1 MAAPRQIGIEIK
13 LDTTSVSTG
22 SAQVSRDLD
31 RMGTTAQQASLTASK
46 GLGQLTVSLG
56 DVARGGLA
64 LSAVA
69 AGIQSI
75 GAALTALPKSAFDY
89 SKNLETTQVGMAG
102 ILGSMTAVN
111 GQQLQYNAALSISSQ
126 MIRKLNDDAL
136 RTAASSQELTST
148 FQALLAPGLAARMTL
163 EQIRELTVVGTNAV
177 KSMGLSGAQ
186 VVQELRDLVSG
197 GITAAG
203 SQLASALGL
212 KDEDIAKARASSE
225 GLFSFLMDRL
235 KGFKESAD
243 YFGNTLQGRMDTLQ
257 EGAVRV
263 VSAGMEPLT
272 QAIKTAAGEAAA
284 LFGVF
289 EEGKDAQLNPL
300 LVEAITEF
308 SEKAVAA
315 IDVSKR
321 IIAVAWEH
329 RDAIAAVWTAYK
341 VFKFAEWATEATAVV
356 QAKLAL
362 SQASRLA
369 AMEAVVEA
377 STNTTVVATSREK
390 AAAYLAELQAKASST
405 QATAAATEAELLSLN
420 AERNAIA
427 LKQASATAAFEQARA
442 SMAASEAHLVA
453 ARSAGALSFALAAA
467 REASDALNAAQAR
480 RAALGNELAA
490 LTARQAQV
498 EASVATAT
506 AAHTAAS
513 NAAAVASTQLAAAT
527 GAASIAGRAFSTV
540 VGALGGPVGIAILA
554 VSSLAM
560 WLWKAK
566 SASDEASD
574 AMFRLNRAKA
584 ALDAGG
590 AVKER
595 DVVVIQSEL
604 QKAQAQL
611 DELEKRA
618 GNIAP
623 NTTAQARFKA
633 QLDAATAK
641 VQEYEGLL
649 EKSRTATSG
658 AAQGT
663 SGLTV
668 TLAGAE
674 QAWRKANDGV
684 KTGSAAQEEYRQ
696 KLSASRTAYEA
707 YKQALVNSGADRSK
721 IDEAAKRQAENEK
734 ALADDR
740 DKKIKEM
747 GSASASAQAKAIDA
761 QVAAVQHGY
770 KLLAQQ
776 TADGLDEI
784 DSLRKQDVISEYSFV
799 QRKRDL
805 ALQDL
810 AGKEESLRAELALL
824 KGKKDSAKEQANLEG
839 QLTELQQQRTNL
851 QNKAARD
858 LQELLVKPQ
867 NELLQSTRQAT
878 QSIYDQAAALEAQ
891 NSVFGQGA
899 AAITGLNI
907 AQLEKTKADLEAT
920 ENVIPG
926 YIDQIN
932 RQIAALKRLQTAQ
945 YDAAGLDAGKKAT
958 EEAARASERIAE
970 QAIKQNEQI
979 AQSLTDN
986 LMRGGKSA
994 ADYLK
999 DLFRTLVLRP
1009 VLSFIV
1015 NPITGAISGLINQ
1028 VLGLG
1033 GSSSGSGISGLSGAG
1048 SLLNG
1053 TGLLGSAGTAL
1064 GTAGTSALA
1073 TAQGWLGMT
1082 GTAAQASTA
1091 AANGVAYAATG
1102 SGSMAATIGSYAPYV
1117 AAALLAYNVLSS
1129 MDGGETRTG
1138 GQYSVAYGG
1147 ELKNNRRG
1155 ESYQYVG
1162 QQYNRDNSL
1171 NADGTRTAVTNGQ
1184 AYLIEADGMGKQEKA
1199 VKDAVAATATSINDT
1214 LKALGSKAT
1223 TTGYWAGLET
1233 SGNGRGG
1240 VFSGGSLSNGK
1251 TFGESGKGDNYSGTL
1266 YEKWSTNSPNSE
1278 EAMAN
1283 FTLDLKQS
1291 YLQALQADM
1300 DEIPKVV
1307 GNMLKDQNV
1316 EELSS
1321 DAVDTLIAAI
1331 GSQITAVKQ
1340 FGQVVDSMPFEDLKG
1355 LSFDAAAGL
1364 VELSGGIDKL
1374 SSNLSSYLQNYYS
1387 ETERQDQVRKNITA
1401 SLADVGLSLPATREA
1416 FKALVEAQDKETE
1429 SGRKAWI
1436 ALMAVQDAFASVTPS
1451 AEEAAKA
1458 VADQA
1463 AAEKAAAEEK
1473 AKAAADAAAALKAAN
1488 KSATDAAYQALQNS
1502 VSAQKTALQATE
1514 QTVQATISKL
1524 KSLFDTLGSAVSELY
1539 AENASTAA
1547 QSAAQGKQ
1555 FIADAVAAAQNGGA
1569 LPDQEALTAAIAAV
1583 RASITRGNY
1592 ATPEDMERD
1601 RMVLAAQLNALKGV
1615 TGTQLTTAEE
1625 QLQAT
1630 QTEIARL
1637 DTLLD
1642 TQKAALDALRGNVTA
1657 TLSVS
1662 EAVAKLA
1669 AAVLKESAD
1678 ATAVATKP
1686 ATTSES
1692 TSGASSQFVVGGGGS
1707 GSGSSGSSSSGTS
1720 GSSGSTGASS
1730 LFVVGGSPVKSFAV
1744 GTDYVSND
1752 MLAQIHQGERI
1763 VPAAYNRS
1771 DATNAELLGVLQII
1785 AALLERSSGSV
1796 SKVADIL
1803 SSVQRGPF
1811 IMTKNVA

>member
-1 MAAPRQIGIEIK
+1 MAASRQIGIEIK

-31 RMGTTAQQASLTASK
+31 RMGAVANQASLTASK
-46 GLGQLTVSLG
+46 GLGQLSVSLS

-64 LSAVA
+64 LSVVSA
-69 AGIQSI
+69 AIQSI
-75 GAALTALPKSAFDY
+75 TGALTALPKGAFDY

-102 ILGSMTAVN
+102 ILGSMTAIN

-163 EQIRELTVVGTNAV
+163 EEIRQLTVVGTNAV
-177 KSMGLSGAQ
+177 KSMGLAGAQ

-197 GITAAG
+197 GITASG

-225 GLFSFLMDRL
+225 GLFAFLMDRL
-235 KGFKESAD
+235 KGFKDSAD

-272 QAIKTAAGEAAA
+272 DAFKSAAKEAAA

-289 EEGKDAQLNPL
+289 EEGKDAQLNPQ
-300 LVEAITEF
+300 LVETLTEF

-341 VFKFAEWATEATAVV
+341 VFKWAEWATEAIAVV
-356 QAKLAL
+356 QAKQAL

-369 AMEAVVEA
+369 AMEAAVEA
-377 STNTTVVATSREK
+377 STNTTVTATSREK
-390 AAAYLAELQAKASST
+390 AAAYLAELQAKATSA
-405 QATAAATEAELLSLN
+405 QATAALTEAELLSLN

-427 LKQASATAAFEQARA
+427 VKQASATAAFEQARA

-498 EASVATAT
+498 EASVAAAT

-527 GAASIAGRAFSTV
+527 GAASIAGRAFSGV

-590 AVKER
+590 PVKER

-604 QKAQAQL
+604 QKAQSQL

-623 NTTAQARFKA
+623 NDTAQARFKA

-649 EKSRTATSG
+649 EKSRAASSG

-663 SGLTV
+663 TGLSL

-674 QAWRKANDGV
+674 QAWKKANDGV
-684 KTGSAAQEEYRQ
+684 KTGSAAQEEYQQ

-707 YKQALVNSGADRSK
+707 YKQALLTSGADKTK

-761 QVAAVQHGY
+761 QIAAVQHGY

-784 DSLRKQDVISEYSFV
+784 DSLRKQDIISEYSFV

-810 AGKEESLRAELALL
+810 ASKEESLRAELALL
-824 KGKKDSAKEQANLEG
+824 KNKKDSAKEQANLEG

-851 QNKAARD
+851 QNKASRD
-858 LQELLVKPQ
+858 LQELLIKPQ
-867 NELLQSTRQAT
+867 TELLQSTRQAT
-878 QSIYDQAAALEAQ
+878 QGIYDQAAALEAQ

-899 AAITGLNI
+899 AAVTGLAI
-907 AQLEKTKADLEAT
+907 AQLEKSKVDLEAT

-926 YIDQIN
+926 YVDQID
-932 RQIAALKRLQTAQ
+932 RQIAALKRLQAAQ

-986 LMRGGKSA
+986 LMRGGKSG
-994 ADYLK
+994 ADYIK

-1009 VLSFIV
+1009 VLSFII
-1015 NPITGAISGLINQ
+1015 NPITGAVSGLINQ
-1028 VLGLG
+1028 ALGLSSTASGVNGVGSILNSTGVLGSV
-1033 GSSSGSGISGLSGAG
+1033 GS
-1048 SLLNG
+1048 
-1053 TGLLGSAGTAL
+1053 AL

-1091 AANGVAYAATG
+1091 AANGAAYAATG

-1117 AAALLAYNVLSS
+1117 AAALLAYNVLSG

-1147 ELKNNRRG
+1147 QVTNNRRG
-1155 ESYQYVG
+1155 ETYTEVG
-1162 QQYNRDNSL
+1162 QQYNRNNST
-1171 NADGTRTAVTNGQ
+1171 GVKVTDGQ
-1184 AYLIEADGMGKQEKA
+1184 AYLIEADGMGAQEKA

-1214 LKALGSKAT
+1214 LKALGSSAT

-1240 VFSGGSLSNGK
+1240 VFSGGSLSNGQA
-1251 TFGESGKGDNYSGTL
+1251 FGETGKGDNYSGTL
-1266 YEKWSTNSPNSE
+1266 YEKWSTTSPDSAT
-1278 EAMAN
+1278 AMAN

-1300 DEIPKVV
+1300 DELPKVV
-1307 GNMLKDQNV
+1307 GKLLKDQEV
-1316 EELSS
+1316 ETMSS
-1321 DAVDTLIAAI
+1321 DSVDTLIAAI
-1331 GSQITAVKQ
+1331 SAQITAVQQ

-1374 SSNLSSYLQNYYS
+1374 SSNLSSYLENYYS
-1387 ETERQDQVRKNITA
+1387 EAEQQEQVRKNITA
-1401 SLADVGLSLPATREA
+1401 SLSEVGLSLPATREA
-1416 FKALVEAQDKETE
+1416 FRALVDAQDKETE
-1429 SGRKAWI
+1429 SGRKAWA
-1436 ALMAVQDAFASVTPS
+1436 ALMAVQEAFAGVTPAAQS
-1451 AEEAAKA
+1451 A
-1458 VADQA
+1458 ADA
-1463 AAEKAAAEEK
+1463 AAEQAAAAEEQ

-1488 KSATDAAYQALQNS
+1488 QSATDAAYQALQNS
-1502 VSAQKTALQATE
+1502 VSAQKTSLQATE
-1514 QTVQATISKL
+1514 QTVQASISKL
-1524 KSLFDTLGSAVSELY
+1524 QSLFDTLGSAVSELY

-1547 QSAAQGKQ
+1547 QLAAQGKQ
-1555 FIADAVAAAQNGGA
+1555 FIADAVAASQNGGA
-1569 LPDQEALTAAIAAV
+1569 LPDQEALSAAISAV

-1601 RMVLAAQLNALKGV
+1601 RMVLAAQLSTLKTA

-1642 TQKAALDALRGNVTA
+1642 TQKAALDELRGNVTA

-1662 EAVAKLA
+1662 EAVASLA
-1669 AAVLKESAD
+1669 AAMLKEG
-1678 ATAVATKP
+1678 TGTTTVATKP
-1686 ATTSES
+1686 ITTTDPS
-1692 TSGASSQFVVGGGGS
+1692 AQFVVGGGGS
-1707 GSGSSGSSSSGTS
+1707 GTS
-1720 GSSGSTGASS
+1720 SSGSTSASGASS
-1730 LFVVGGSPVKSFAV
+1730 LFVVGGSPVIQSFAV
-1744 GTDYVSND
+1744 GTDYVSQD
-1752 MLAQIHQGERI
+1752 MLAQIHEGERI

-1771 DATNAELLGVLQII
+1771 DATNAELLSVLQVI

-1803 SSVQRGPF
+1803 SAVQRGPF
-1811 IMTKNVA
+1811 IMTKPVA